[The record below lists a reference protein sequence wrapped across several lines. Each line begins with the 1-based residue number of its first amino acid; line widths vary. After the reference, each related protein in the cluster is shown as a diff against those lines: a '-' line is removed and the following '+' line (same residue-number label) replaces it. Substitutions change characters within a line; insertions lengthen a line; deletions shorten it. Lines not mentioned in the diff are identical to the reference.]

1 VRALSPQLKR
11 LSGAKWLASSRV
23 GNALARASHRSET
36 EAKTRTNACPSETRE
51 EGELSEEKKKKEGD
65 GERRYRSRNVIA

>member
-36 EAKTRTNACPSETRE
+36 EAKTNACPSETRE
-51 EGELSEEKKKKEGD
+51 EGELPEEKKKKEGD